1 MEKNNLHIDRSLL
14 PEGMMADQSDPDLET
29 LSIYAQQVVAP
40 NCFVEIGTFKGGSS
54 LAISQIL
61 QPGVE
66 THTVDPLD
74 QVVNKS
80 DKIHYIVNR
89 SVETSQGWD
98 KPIGALFIDA
108 DHNRA
113 MEDFLA
119 WEKFVVLDGYILF
132 HDYAPQHSPQVVKD
146 CDQIIRT
153 YRNYKPCKRI
163 VGSSI
168 FIIKKISNI

>member
-1 MEKNNLHIDRSLL
+1 MEQNNLHIDRSMI
-14 PEGMMADQSDPDLET
+14 PEDAGADQSELDLET
-29 LSIYAQQVVAP
+29 LSIYASQVDPP
-40 NCFVEIGTFKGGSS
+40 NCYIEIGTYKGGSA
-54 LAISQIL
+54 LAVLQIL
-61 QPGVE
+61 KPGVE
-66 THTVDPLD
+66 VYTVDPLD

-80 DKIHYIVNR
+80 EKIHYITNR

-108 DHNRA
+108 DHARA

-119 WEKFVVLDGYILF
+119 WEKFVVLDGCILF